1 MHKTNFC
8 THCRVDVAGDLK
20 YCPLCGKFVLESENS
35 EIAENEN
42 SYPIY
47 DLDYIYRAKWL
58 KLVKYS
64 LLLVS
69 IIAVAVN
76 LLFNIECIWFPYVLI
91 GLFTIWKVVF
101 YPFKEGQNHI
111 KRIPITGFILSFAVM
126 TIDVYDHL
134 VFNTL
139 FGWGVI
145 YTAPCI
151 LTLTTIIS
159 LIISLA
165 TNKYDI
171 QLIRGMVYL
180 LIVSLVAFIVEL
192 IVVKNYYIWPIFMYF
207 LSAII
212 SVFILLLTKKK
223 RMFKEINRNFHI

>member
-1 MHKTNFC
+1 
-8 THCRVDVAGDLK
+8 
-20 YCPLCGKFVLESENS
+20 
-35 EIAENEN
+35 
-42 SYPIY
+42 
-47 DLDYIYRAKWL
+47 
-58 KLVKYS
+58 
-64 LLLVS
+64 
-69 IIAVAVN
+69 
-76 LLFNIECIWFPYVLI
+76 
-91 GLFTIWKVVF
+91 
-101 YPFKEGQNHI
+101 
-111 KRIPITGFILSFAVM
+111 M

-165 TNKYDI
+165 TNKYDV